1 MSILMGGSFD
11 YVFTLMPWK
20 TLSKYGCTKWFHNNE
35 ELLNIVQFHPWKF
48 KKPEV
53 LGKSDH
59 AIDIVGKLSMIMSG
73 IFWRGFLNQN
83 FLDLKC

>member
-1 MSILMGGSFD
+1 MSIHMGGSFD

-20 TLSKYGCTKWFHNNE
+20 SLYKYGWTKWFQNNAK
-35 ELLNIVQFHPWKF
+35 LLNIIQFHPWKF
-48 KKPEV
+48 KKPKV
-53 LGKSDH
+53 LGKLDH

-73 IFWRGFLNQN
+73 IFGRGFLNQK